1 MNENEY
7 ISSLKARDIRPTAL
21 RVLILRTM
29 AGFDRAFSLA
39 DLEEELD
46 TVDKSTLFRTLTL
59 FLAHHLVHGIDD
71 GTGSLKYALCSSD
84 CDCEIDDLH
93 THFYCTH
100 CRRTFCLRGVA
111 VPQVGLPDGFRPKRS
126 ISLSR
131 GSAPTVR
138 GGTDRMDRG
147 GLSERRNPVRP
158 GRKRSIKGPGISG
171 GSFPAADVSRWR
183 ASCGSAPGRNSKCRI
198 RGGIARRV
206 SADSDDKRT

>member
-7 ISSLKARDIRPTAL
+7 ISRLKARDIRPTAL
-21 RVLILRTM
+21 RLLILRTM

-100 CRRTFCLRGVA
+100 CRRTFSLRGLA
-111 VPQVGLPDGFRPKRS
+111 VPLLCLPDGF
-126 ISLSR
+126 
-131 GSAPTVR
+131 SAETINFV
-138 GGTDRMDRG
+138 
-147 GLSERRNPVRP
+147 
-158 GRKRSIKGPGISG
+158 IKGIC
-171 GSFPAADVSRWR
+171 ADCS
-183 ASCGSAPGRNSKCRI
+183 GRN
-198 RGGIARRV
+198 
-206 SADSDDKRT
+206 

>member
-7 ISSLKARDIRPTAL
+7 ISRLKARDIRPTAL
-21 RVLILRTM
+21 RLLILRTM

-100 CRRTFCLRGVA
+100 CRRTCSAGGPAGRIFGRNDQFRYQGDLRRLFGAELTGWIEAACLNDET
-111 VPQVGLPDGFRPKRS
+111 P
-126 ISLSR
+126 
-131 GSAPTVR
+131 SAPV
-138 GGTDRMDRG
+138 GKVD
-147 GLSERRNPVRP
+147 
-158 GRKRSIKGPGISG
+158 
-171 GSFPAADVSRWR
+171 
-183 ASCGSAPGRNSKCRI
+183 
-198 RGGIARRV
+198 
-206 SADSDDKRT
+206 

>member
-1 MNENEY
+1 MRINLLFNE
-7 ISSLKARDIRPTAL
+7 PTLFFWRITWCTAS
-21 RVLILRTM
+21 T
-29 AGFDRAFSLA
+29 
-39 DLEEELD
+39 
-46 TVDKSTLFRTLTL
+46 TVPVRSNMRFAAAIAIVKSTTCIPISIARIAGVPFACEGWLFRRW
-59 FLAHHLVHGIDD
+59 V
-71 GTGSLKYALCSSD
+71 
-84 CDCEIDDLH
+84 
-93 THFYCTH
+93 
-100 CRRTFCLRGVA
+100 CRT
-111 VPQVGLPDGFRPKRS
+111 DFRPKRS
-126 ISLSR
+126 ILLSR

-206 SADSDDKRT
+206 SAGSDDKRT

>member
-7 ISSLKARDIRPTAL
+7 ISRLKARDIRPTAL
-21 RVLILRTM
+21 RLLILRTM

-100 CRRTFCLRGVA
+100 CRRTFACEG
-111 VPQVGLPDGFRPKRS
+111 
-126 ISLSR
+126 
-131 GSAPTVR
+131 
-138 GGTDRMDRG
+138 
-147 GLSERRNPVRP
+147 
-158 GRKRSIKGPGISG
+158 
-171 GSFPAADVSRWR
+171 
-183 ASCGSAPGRNSKCRI
+183 
-198 RGGIARRV
+198 
-206 SADSDDKRT
+206 

>member
-7 ISSLKARDIRPTAL
+7 ISRLKARDIRPTAL
-21 RVLILRTM
+21 RLLILRTM

-59 FLAHHLVHGIDD
+59 FLAHHLAHGIDD

-111 VPQVGLPDGFRPKRS
+111 VPQAGLPDGF
-126 ISLSR
+126 
-131 GSAPTVR
+131 SAETINFV
-138 GGTDRMDRG
+138 
-147 GLSERRNPVRP
+147 
-158 GRKRSIKGPGISG
+158 IKGIC
-171 GSFPAADVSRWR
+171 ADCS
-183 ASCGSAPGRNSKCRI
+183 GRN
-198 RGGIARRV
+198 
-206 SADSDDKRT
+206 

>member
-1 MNENEY
+1 MLRRSATQSLVRLLGHWQEKP
-7 ISSLKARDIRPTAL
+7 SSTPLWRQLTDAL
-21 RVLILRTM
+21 RLLILRTM

-111 VPQVGLPDGFRPKRS
+111 VPQVGLPDGF
-126 ISLSR
+126 
-131 GSAPTVR
+131 SAETINFV
-138 GGTDRMDRG
+138 
-147 GLSERRNPVRP
+147 
-158 GRKRSIKGPGISG
+158 IKGIC
-171 GSFPAADVSRWR
+171 ADCS
-183 ASCGSAPGRNSKCRI
+183 GRN
-198 RGGIARRV
+198 
-206 SADSDDKRT
+206 

>member
-7 ISSLKARDIRPTAL
+7 ISRLKARDIRPTAL
-21 RVLILRTM
+21 RLLILRTM

-111 VPQVGLPDGFRPKRS
+111 VPQVGLPDGFS
-126 ISLSR
+126 N
-131 GSAPTVR
+131 SARANDPY
-138 GGTDRMDRG
+138 
-147 GLSERRNPVRP
+147 
-158 GRKRSIKGPGISG
+158 
-171 GSFPAADVSRWR
+171 SRWQSVLLPVFL
-183 ASCGSAPGRNSKCRI
+183 AAAVVFGVLSTLETKQNALLAWNLSVLSLI
-198 RGGIARRV
+198 HI
-206 SADSDDKRT
+206 

>member
-84 CDCEIDDLH
+84 CDCEILLCKDA
-93 THFYCTH
+93 
-100 CRRTFCLRGVA
+100 LR
-111 VPQVGLPDGFRPKRS
+111 
-126 ISLSR
+126 
-131 GSAPTVR
+131 
-138 GGTDRMDRG
+138 
-147 GLSERRNPVRP
+147 
-158 GRKRSIKGPGISG
+158 
-171 GSFPAADVSRWR
+171 FP
-183 ASCGSAPGRNSKCRI
+183 
-198 RGGIARRV
+198 
-206 SADSDDKRT
+206 

>member
-111 VPQVGLPDGFRPKRS
+111 VPQVDKSTLFRTLTLFLAHHLVHGIDDGTGSLKYALCSSDCDCEIDDLHTHFYCTHCRRTFCLRGVAVPQVGLPDGF
-126 ISLSR
+126 
-131 GSAPTVR
+131 SAETINFV
-138 GGTDRMDRG
+138 
-147 GLSERRNPVRP
+147 
-158 GRKRSIKGPGISG
+158 IKGIC
-171 GSFPAADVSRWR
+171 ADCS
-183 ASCGSAPGRNSKCRI
+183 GRN
-198 RGGIARRV
+198 
-206 SADSDDKRT
+206 

>member
-100 CRRTFCLRGVA
+100 CRT
-111 VPQVGLPDGFRPKRS
+111 DFRPKRS
-126 ISLSR
+126 ILLSR

-206 SADSDDKRT
+206 SAGSDDKRT

>member
-7 ISSLKARDIRPTAL
+7 ISRLKARDIRPTAL
-21 RVLILRTM
+21 RLLILRTM

-111 VPQVGLPDGFRPKRS
+111 VPQVGLPDGFSAETINFVIKGICADCSGPRS
-126 ISLSR
+126 
-131 GSAPTVR
+131 
-138 GGTDRMDRG
+138 
-147 GLSERRNPVRP
+147 E
-158 GRKRSIKGPGISG
+158 RSIKGPGISG

-206 SADSDDKRT
+206 SADSGDKRT

>member
-1 MNENEY
+1 MKEDEY
-7 ISSLKARDIRPTAL
+7 ISRLKARDIHPTAL
-21 RVLILRTM
+21 RLLILRTM

-111 VPQVGLPDGFRPKRS
+111 VPQVGLPDGF
-126 ISLSR
+126 
-131 GSAPTVR
+131 SAETINFV
-138 GGTDRMDRG
+138 
-147 GLSERRNPVRP
+147 
-158 GRKRSIKGPGISG
+158 IKGIC
-171 GSFPAADVSRWR
+171 ADCS
-183 ASCGSAPGRNSKCRI
+183 GRN
-198 RGGIARRV
+198 
-206 SADSDDKRT
+206 

>member
-46 TVDKSTLFRTLTL
+46 TVDKSTLSVRSL
-59 FLAHHLVHGIDD
+59 FFWRITWCTASTTVPVRSNMRFAAAIAIVKSTTCIPISIARIAGVPLPARG
-71 GTGSLKYALCSSD
+71 GCSA
-84 CDCEIDDLH
+84 
-93 THFYCTH
+93 
-100 CRRTFCLRGVA
+100 G
-111 VPQVGLPDGFRPKRS
+111 
-126 ISLSR
+126 
-131 GSAPTVR
+131 GSAGR
-138 GGTDRMDRG
+138 IFGRNDQFCYQGD
-147 GLSERRNPVRP
+147 LRRLFGAELTGWIEAACLNDENPVRP

-183 ASCGSAPGRNSKCRI
+183 ASCGSAPAAIRNAGFGWNCTPCIGRFR
-198 RGGIARRV
+198 
-206 SADSDDKRT
+206 